1 MQTAHMHTFSVL
13 YKIVQLYSGSQEH
26 GNAQGHA
33 GFVFLLYMMVNRG
46 GGFGRTLKFYDSF
59 W

>member
-1 MQTAHMHTFSVL
+1 MYTFSVL